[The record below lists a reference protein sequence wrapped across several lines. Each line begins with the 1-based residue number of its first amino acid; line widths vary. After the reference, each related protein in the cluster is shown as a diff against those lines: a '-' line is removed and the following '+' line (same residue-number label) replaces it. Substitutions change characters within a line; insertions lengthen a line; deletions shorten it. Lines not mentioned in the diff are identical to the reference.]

1 MRLEDLAVVVP
12 IGPGERAWRG
22 LLAELAPLPA
32 AARVVLVATTPDDL
46 AGVAAAAAVPSAA
59 DRQDGREVGTLRA
72 ELVTLVAPRGRAAQQ
87 NAGAHAAERPWLWFL
102 HADSRLAP
110 TTLAALAAAMTRA
123 PDGLGYFDL
132 RFGPDG
138 PWAVRLNAIGVLI
151 RSRLLGLPF
160 GDQGFFLAAET
171 FARLG
176 GFDPTVPYGE
186 DHALVWAARRAGVP
200 LVAAGAP
207 LYTSARK
214 YAEHGWLRTTARHVR
229 LTAAQAW
236 QEARRPRSVA

>member
-1 MRLEDLAVVVP
+1 MELGDLAVVVP

-22 LLAELAPLPA
+22 LVAELGSLPPS
-32 AARVVLVATTPDDL
+32 ARVVLVAT
-46 AGVAAAAAVPSAA
+46 SAA
-59 DRQDGREVGTLRA
+59 DLPRPDDDALATLHAEV
-72 ELVTLVAPRGRAAQQ
+72 VTLVAARGRALQQ
-87 NAGAHAAERPWLWFL
+87 NAGARTAARPWLWFL

-110 TTLAALAAAMTRA
+110 STLAALARTMAGA
-123 PDGLGYFDL
+123 PHALGYFDL
-132 RFGPDG
+132 RFASDG
-138 PWAVRLNAIGVLI
+138 PLAVHLNALGVRI

-160 GDQGFFLAAET
+160 GDQGFFLTRTT
-171 FARLG
+171 FDRLG
-176 GFDPTVPYGE
+176 GFDAALAYGE

-236 QEARRPRSVA
+236 HEARRTRGVA

>member
-1 MRLEDLAVVVP
+1 MGLEALAVVVP
-12 IGPGERAWRG
+12 IGPGERAWQG

-32 AARVVLVATTPDDL
+32 AARVVLVATSADDL
-46 AGVAAAAAVPSAA
+46 AGAEAAATVPSAA
-59 DRQDGREVGTLRA
+59 AGENVASGGALRA
-72 ELVTLVAPRGRAAQQ
+72 ELVTIVAPRGRAAQQ
-87 NAGAHAAERPWLWFL
+87 NAGAGAAARPWLWFL

-110 TTLAALAAAMTRA
+110 TTLAALAAAMERA

-132 RFGPDG
+132 RFGSDG
-138 PWAVRLNAIGVLI
+138 PPAVRLNALGVLI

-160 GDQGFFLAAET
+160 GDQGFFLSART

-236 QEARRPRSVA
+236 HEARRPRSVA